1 MIPTASQRRE
11 TDSSNKNNQK
21 TNQIFKCSKKKLEA
35 STTPPIKLKKKRTM
49 YLQNRLRV
57 LKLLKPRVLL
67 IK

>member
-1 MIPTASQRRE
+1 MIPTATQRRE

-35 STTPPIKLKKKRTM
+35 STTPPIKLKEKRTM